1 MVVSLGKQLNQTD
14 MNTKFVTPAD
24 WTKFKNQIIGNQP
37 FKKQV
42 QLTEIDII
50 SESKIGLQG
59 AEVPLTPQAANDLR
73 GLIGLPVKFSKDIDK
88 NFGEEARR
96 NIIAMCKMM
105 RTADNSPM
113 VTLVIDPKA
122 RQIVRI
128 VREDKMLS
136 MDSFFDTF
144 ERLMNQHNLDI
155 KEYHTCGDG
164 GVNLS
169 VVSSKSE
176 FQVGNFADE
185 IFHPGMTFKNNMRD
199 GSYIMPFMYR
209 LVCTNGMVNQ
219 SFGSADLSTKNQS
232 GPIQLGGSDF
242 KSMDL
247 FYKHIQHFVD
257 GGFYPDQFKTK
268 IQLAMNTMASLAEVE
283 SAGKLIINN
292 SNAKDTQI
300 DNFIPVQDI
309 RSQYKKLGVNPALL
323 STDKMRTSRTNVT
336 IWDVVN
342 GVTDFASHDYGFVVS
357 AEDRLRM
364 QVQAGDMLSRS
375 FDTANLMNIHLDP
388 KK

>member
-1 MVVSLGKQLNQTD
+1 

-88 NFGEEARR
+88 NFGEEARK
-96 NIIAMCKMM
+96 NIITMCKMM
-105 RTADNSPM
+105 RTADKSPE

-128 VREDKMLS
+128 VREDRMLS

-144 ERLMNQHNLDI
+144 EKLMNQHNLDI
-155 KEYHTCGDG
+155 KEYNTTSDG

-169 VVSSKSE
+169 VVSAKSE

-199 GSYIMPFMYR
+199 GSFIMPFMYR

-219 SFGSADLSTKNQS
+219 SFGAADLSTKSQN

-283 SAGKLIINN
+283 QAGKLIINN

-300 DNFIPVQDI
+300 DNFIPIQDI

-342 GVTDFASHDYGFVVS
+342 GVTDFASHDYGFVVT
-357 AEDRLRM
+357 AEDKLRM

-375 FDTANLMNIHLDP
+375 FDTANLMNIHLDS